1 MEAYCWSWG
10 EGEEATSRLLA
21 VSTKRGALLL
31 PLPCCCYGRVPV
43 LAGGRRACRC
53 RVAAL
58 LRGARLEQ
66 RKSSSWGPPSVQVKA
81 PATAATA
88 ATCKR
93 KNTTSGTLDLGPL
106 PGLQPPHHTFR
117 PNSGEMHVPVTK
129 MPQRQGRG
137 SRGRAALCVRFA
149 NQTPSA

>member
-66 RKSSSWGPPSVQVKA
+66 RKSSSWGPPSAGK
-81 PATAATA
+81 
-88 ATCKR
+88 
-93 KNTTSGTLDLGPL
+93 GT
-106 PGLQPPHHTFR
+106 R
-117 PNSGEMHVPVTK
+117 NCRNCRNM
-129 MPQRQGRG
+129 
-137 SRGRAALCVRFA
+137 
-149 NQTPSA
+149 QTQEHNLWHA